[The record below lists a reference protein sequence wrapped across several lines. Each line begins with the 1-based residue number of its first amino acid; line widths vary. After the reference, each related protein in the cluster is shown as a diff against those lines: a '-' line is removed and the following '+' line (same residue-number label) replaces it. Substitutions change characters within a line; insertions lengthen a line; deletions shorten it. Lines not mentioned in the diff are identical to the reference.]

1 MAKKNLGFLMRQ
13 LLGNSNNPGAG
24 VGLLLH
30 RRMHIVSNSTQTLP
44 QTLPQ
49 ALPCSSIIPSYSLH
63 SLQHRRKPNIFE
75 SEPDSD
81 SLPKK
86 RGKKDSNS
94 APPPRPPLPPFSS
107 WYWQPPTVPPPP
119 YPPNTVLYN
128 SKFGYD
134 KALKKIR
141 DERLPSVLF
150 FTVHGCKKTSE
161 GIHPFF
167 PDLCEQFKHITI
179 YVFPLEQCGML
190 FSMQFLGLKSP
201 TFQFYLNGEKVEEI
215 STGSIK
221 RVIKTFENVYS
232 PSGMKKRRRRQGP
245 KAVKN
250 EEVDPSNL
258 SKVLPNRFPASAY
271 PKVMEMV
278 ESLPEAN
285 PLSELWWFAK
295 GLFTSDEKRE
305 RFCELE
311 DDRAKLEWLHCEMA
325 E

>member
-1 MAKKNLGFLMRQ
+1 MHCEACAQVLQKRI
-13 LLGNSNNPGAG
+13 
-24 VGLLLH
+24 
-30 RRMHIVSNSTQTLP
+30 RRI
-44 QTLPQ
+44 Q
-49 ALPCSSIIPSYSLH
+49 A
-63 SLQHRRKPNIFE
+63 
-75 SEPDSD
+75 
-81 SLPKK
+81 
-86 RGKKDSNS
+86 
-94 APPPRPPLPPFSS
+94 
-107 WYWQPPTVPPPP
+107 
-119 YPPNTVLYN
+119 
-128 SKFGYD
+128 
-134 KALKKIR
+134 
-141 DERLPSVLF
+141 
-150 FTVHGCKKTSE
+150 SE

-179 YVFPLEQCGML
+179 YVFPLLECGMI
-190 FSMQFLGLKSP
+190 FSMQFLGLKSS

-232 PSGMKKRRRRQGP
+232 PSGMKKRRRRRGP
-245 KAVKN
+245 KEVKN
-250 EEVDPSNL
+250 EEVDPSKL

-271 PKVMEMV
+271 PKVMEAV

-285 PLSELWWFAK
+285 PLGELWWFAK